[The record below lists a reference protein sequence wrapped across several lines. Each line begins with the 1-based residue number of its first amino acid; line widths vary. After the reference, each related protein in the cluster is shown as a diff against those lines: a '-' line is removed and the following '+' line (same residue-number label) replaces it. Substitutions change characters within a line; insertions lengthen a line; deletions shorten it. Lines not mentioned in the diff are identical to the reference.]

1 MALTDCPMCH
11 SALPTGENAPLK
23 ACNSC
28 GADLTRWIPKP
39 PKLPLAD
46 TIAAPIDT
54 ETPTERGLGMGTL
67 GAIAGALVGSAL
79 MYGFYVMVG
88 FRFPLMGVGTGL
100 LTAFGAR
107 ILYKGGGPTLGS
119 ISGGIAAVAVLGT
132 LYLMYGE
139 FPILNLISVIVS
151 VSVAF
156 RIASR

>member
-1 MALTDCPMCH
+1 MTLTDCPMCNNT
-11 SALPTGENAPLK
+11 LPVGSEPPK

-39 PKLPLAD
+39 PKLPVAE
-46 TIAAPIDT
+46 TIGAPVET
-54 ETPTERGLGMGTL
+54 EIATERGLGLGAL

-88 FRFPLMGVGTGL
+88 FRFPLMGVGTGA
-100 LTAFGAR
+100 LTALGAR

-119 ISGGIAAVAVLGT
+119 ISGGIAAVSVLGT